1 MKKVLFVSLALAGL
15 SVLSVVR
22 ATVITENFSSDPLQ
36 NGWQVFGDTNLF
48 QWDSTNHNL
57 VVTWDS
63 SQPNSYFYHPLGTI
77 LAIDDDFS
85 VSFDLRLGDINDTG
99 FEIAIGFLNFADAT
113 RTNFLRAGTNDFF
126 PNMAEFDYFPSFGSE
141 DATLSSTNSKLYF
154 AYDNLSL
161 DPGVTYSVVLTHAAG
176 QAAISGNIYINHDDL
191 YTSLPNFFSQT
202 ITNFHLDIISI
213 SSYSDAGQDPDFA
226 GSILAHGTVDNF
238 AVNIPPPPIQNLTGV
253 LTNNF
258 WQAQFVSRSNWL
270 YTLQRAPDFQTWT
283 NVSPATGGNATNLF
297 LQDTNSL
304 ANKAFYRIRAERP

>member
-161 DPGVTYSVVLTHAAG
+161 DPGVG
-176 QAAISGNIYINHDDL
+176 
-191 YTSLPNFFSQT
+191 TSSHQRK
-202 ITNFHLDIISI
+202 HLH
-213 SSYSDAGQDPDFA
+213 QP
-226 GSILAHGTVDNF
+226 
-238 AVNIPPPPIQNLTGV
+238 
-253 LTNNF
+253 
-258 WQAQFVSRSNWL
+258 
-270 YTLQRAPDFQTWT
+270 
-283 NVSPATGGNATNLF
+283 
-297 LQDTNSL
+297 
-304 ANKAFYRIRAERP
+304 